1 MFHGNKPGG
10 MLEKATVTP
19 ERQNLLQKKLETNK
33 NKLVD
38 YKPEGRPAKME
49 GLAQFTAEKLEKN
62 RSLLVDYKTPEVSAA
77 KASGVFFGKRLKEK
91 MSGELTEQEAK
102 ELRPIYSDFVKAF
115 RENMDKPDSGW
126 MEKLLE
132 KYLPDIPKADIRR
145 MAQETTE
152 TIRKNDAARKGGD
165 KLGQMGSATNTI
177 QKNGYMKE
185 IGHALED
192 SNDKILETVMCKDLK
207 VNMNPNLDGFIAE
220 RYHVETFNVN
230 AVAKKSPWRARVEV
244 PAGAYGKNSVD
255 VVIYHKDNPNK
266 IIRRYQFKYGANAK
280 ATERM
285 LNNGSYDFQRILVPK
300 GQSQDIG
307 HKSVEFLESP
317 DGKVRSTALSKAD
330 AKKMQENAQKLNAV
344 ENDLSIE
351 KNVATKDL
359 VSGIGKQGVQSF
371 LVGGIYGAGKET
383 LSQWKQG
390 ETLDVKKI
398 GKSSL
403 EGGGDFAAKQTLASF
418 LKVGSEKGIVKAIP
432 KGTSMETITN
442 ISCVAIE
449 DAKIAVKVGKGE
461 LTAAEGAGQAV
472 ETTAST
478 GVGVLAAGKGVV
490 IGGKIGTAGGAVI
503 ASFAAGPEA
512 SVVGAKVGAVVGEV
526 VGSSIGYLVGSGAAE
541 SFVKGAKEILNN
553 MTESTAPQVATV

>member
-38 YKPEGRPAKME
+38 YKPEGRPAKLE

-62 RSLLVDYKTPEVSAA
+62 RSLLLDYKTPEVSAA

-102 ELRPIYSDFVKAF
+102 ELRPIYHDFVKAF

-126 MEKLLE
+126 VEKLLE
-132 KYLPDIPKADIRR
+132 KYLPGTPKEDIRR
-145 MAQETTE
+145 MTKEITE
-152 TIRKNDAARKGGD
+152 TIHKNDVARKGSD
-165 KLGQMGSATNTI
+165 KLEKMGSAVNAI
-177 QKNGYMKE
+177 QKSGYLKE
-185 IGHALED
+185 IDRTLEKA
-192 SNDKILETVMCKDLK
+192 NDKLLDTVMRKNLD
-207 VNMNPNLDGFIAE
+207 VNRNPNLDGFLAE

-230 AVAKKSPWRARVEV
+230 AAVKKSPWRARVVE
-244 PAGAYGKNSVD
+244 PIGAYGKNSVD
-255 VVIYHKDNPNK
+255 VVIFNSDTKR
-266 IIRRYQFKYGANAK
+266 IARRYQFKYGADAK
-280 ATERM
+280 ATEQM
-285 LNNGSYDFQRILVPK
+285 WNNGNYKFQRFLAPK
-300 GQSQDIG
+300 GQSQEISS
-307 HKSVEFLESP
+307 KAVEVLESP
-317 DGKVRSTALSKAD
+317 DGKVQSTALSKTD
-330 AKKMQENAQKLNAV
+330 AKKLQENAQKLDAV
-344 ENDLSIE
+344 KNDLTFE
-351 KNVATKDL
+351 KDVAVKDL
-359 VSGIGKQGVQSF
+359 APVLGKQGVQSF

-478 GVGVLAAGKGVV
+478 GVGVLAAGKGAV

>member
-10 MLEKATVTP
+10 MLEKAAATP
-19 ERQNLLQKKLETNK
+19 ERQNLLQQKLETNK

-77 KASGVFFGKRLKEK
+77 KASGVFFGKRLEEK

-102 ELRPIYSDFVKAF
+102 ELRPIYRDFVKAF

-126 MEKLLE
+126 VEKLLE
-132 KYLPDIPKADIRR
+132 KYLPGTPKEDIRR
-145 MAQETTE
+145 MTKEITE
-152 TIRKNDAARKGGD
+152 TIHKNDVARKGSD
-165 KLGQMGSATNTI
+165 KLEKMGSAINVI
-177 QKNGYMKE
+177 QKSGYLKE
-185 IGHALED
+185 IDRTLEKA
-192 SNDKILETVMCKDLK
+192 NDKLLDTVMRKNLD
-207 VNMNPNLDGFIAE
+207 VNRNPNLDGFLAE

-230 AVAKKSPWRARVEV
+230 AAVKKSPWRARVVE
-244 PAGAYGKNSVD
+244 PTGAYGKNSVD
-255 VVIYHKDNPNK
+255 VVIFNSDTKK
-266 IIRRYQFKYGANAK
+266 IARRYQFKYGADAK
-280 ATERM
+280 ATEQM
-285 LNNGSYDFQRILVPK
+285 WNNGNYKFQRFLAPK
-300 GQSQDIG
+300 GQSQEISS
-307 HKSVEFLESP
+307 KAVEVLESP
-317 DGKVRSTALSKAD
+317 DGKVRSTALSKTD
-330 AKKMQENAQKLNAV
+330 AKKLQENAQKLDAV
-344 ENDLSIE
+344 KNDLTFE
-351 KNVATKDL
+351 KDVAVKDL
-359 VSGIGKQGVQSF
+359 APVLGKQGVQSF

-478 GVGVLAAGKGVV
+478 GVGVLAAGKGAV

-541 SFVKGAKEILNN
+541 SFVKGAKEMLNN
-553 MTESTAPQVATV
+553 LTESTAPQVATV

>member
-1 MFHGNKPGG
+1 MFHGSKPGG
-10 MLEKATVTP
+10 MLEKAAATP
-19 ERQNLLQKKLETNK
+19 ERQNSLQQKLETNK

-62 RSLLVDYKTPEVSAA
+62 RSLLLDYKTPEVSAA
-77 KASGVFFGKRLKEK
+77 KASGVFFGKQLKEK

-102 ELRPIYSDFVKAF
+102 ELRPIYRDFVKAF

-126 MEKLLE
+126 VEKLLE
-132 KYLPDIPKADIRR
+132 KYLPGTPKEDIRR
-145 MAQETTE
+145 MTKEITE
-152 TIRKNDAARKGGD
+152 TIHKNDVARKGSD
-165 KLGQMGSATNTI
+165 KLEKMGSAVNAI
-177 QKNGYMKE
+177 QKSGYLKE
-185 IGHALED
+185 IDRTLEKA
-192 SNDKILETVMCKDLK
+192 NDKLLDTVMRKNLD
-207 VNMNPNLDGFIAE
+207 VNRNPNLDGFLAE

-230 AVAKKSPWRARVEV
+230 AAVKKSPWRARVVE
-244 PAGAYGKNSVD
+244 PTGAYGKNSVD
-255 VVIYHKDNPNK
+255 VVIFNSDTKK
-266 IIRRYQFKYGANAK
+266 IARRYQFKYGADAK
-280 ATERM
+280 ATEQM
-285 LNNGSYDFQRILVPK
+285 WNNGNYKFQRFLAPK
-300 GQSQDIG
+300 GQSQEISS
-307 HKSVEFLESP
+307 KAVEVLESP
-317 DGKVRSTALSKAD
+317 DGKVQSTALSKTD
-330 AKKMQENAQKLNAV
+330 AKKLQENAQKLDAV
-344 ENDLSIE
+344 KNDLTFE
-351 KNVATKDL
+351 KDVAVKDL
-359 VSGIGKQGVQSF
+359 APVLGKQGVQSF

-478 GVGVLAAGKGVV
+478 GVGVLAAGKGAV

-541 SFVKGAKEILNN
+541 SFVKGAKEVLNN
-553 MTESTAPQVATV
+553 LTESTAPQVATV

>member
-10 MLEKATVTP
+10 MLEKAAATP
-19 ERQNLLQKKLETNK
+19 ERQNLLQQKLETNK

-62 RSLLVDYKTPEVSAA
+62 RSLLVDYKTPKVSAA

-91 MSGELTEQEAK
+91 MPGELTEQEAK
-102 ELRPIYSDFVKAF
+102 ELRPIYSDFMKAF

-126 MEKLLE
+126 MDKLLE
-132 KYLPDIPKADIRR
+132 KYLPSTPKEDIRR
-145 MAQETTE
+145 MTKEITE
-152 TIRKNDAARKGGD
+152 TIHKNDVARKGSD
-165 KLGQMGSATNTI
+165 KLEKMGSAVNAI
-177 QKNGYMKE
+177 QKSGYLKE
-185 IGHALED
+185 IDRTLEKA
-192 SNDKILETVMCKDLK
+192 NDKLLDTVMRKNLD
-207 VNMNPNLDGFIAE
+207 VNRNPNLDGFLAE

-230 AVAKKSPWRARVEV
+230 AAVKKSPWRARVVE
-244 PAGAYGKNSVD
+244 PIGAYGKNSVD
-255 VVIYHKDNPNK
+255 VVIFNSDTKK
-266 IIRRYQFKYGANAK
+266 IARRYQFKYGADAK
-280 ATERM
+280 ATEQM
-285 LNNGSYDFQRILVPK
+285 WNNGNYKFQRFLAPK
-300 GQSQDIG
+300 GQSQEISS
-307 HKSVEFLESP
+307 KAVEVLESP
-317 DGKVRSTALSKAD
+317 DGKVQSTALSKTD
-330 AKKMQENAQKLNAV
+330 AKKLQENAQKLDAV
-344 ENDLSIE
+344 KNDLTFE
-351 KNVATKDL
+351 KDVAVKDL
-359 VSGIGKQGVQSF
+359 APVLGKQGVQSF

-478 GVGVLAAGKGVV
+478 GVGVLAAGKGAV
-490 IGGKIGTAGGAVI
+490 IGGKIGIAGGAVI

>member
-10 MLEKATVTP
+10 MLEKAAATP
-19 ERQNLLQKKLETNK
+19 ERQNLLQQKLETNK

-38 YKPEGRPAKME
+38 YKPEGRPAKLE

-91 MSGELTEQEAK
+91 MPGELTEQEAK
-102 ELRPIYSDFVKAF
+102 ELRPIYRDFVKAF

-126 MEKLLE
+126 VEKLLE
-132 KYLPDIPKADIRR
+132 KYLPGTPKEDIRR
-145 MAQETTE
+145 MTKEITE
-152 TIRKNDAARKGGD
+152 TIHKNDVARKGSD
-165 KLGQMGSATNTI
+165 KLEKMGSAVNAI
-177 QKNGYMKE
+177 QKSGYLKE
-185 IGHALED
+185 IDRTLEKA
-192 SNDKILETVMCKDLK
+192 NDKLLDTVMRKNLD
-207 VNMNPNLDGFIAE
+207 VNRNPNLDGFLAE

-230 AVAKKSPWRARVEV
+230 AAVKKSPWRARVVE
-244 PAGAYGKNSVD
+244 PTGAYGKNSVD
-255 VVIYHKDNPNK
+255 VVIFNSDTKK
-266 IIRRYQFKYGANAK
+266 IARRYQFKYGADAK
-280 ATERM
+280 ATEQM
-285 LNNGSYDFQRILVPK
+285 WNNGNYKFQRFLAPK
-300 GQSQDIG
+300 GQSQEISS
-307 HKSVEFLESP
+307 KAVEVLESP
-317 DGKVRSTALSKAD
+317 DGKVQSTALSKTD
-330 AKKMQENAQKLNAV
+330 AKKLQENAQKLDAV
-344 ENDLSIE
+344 KNDLTFE
-351 KNVATKDL
+351 KDVAVKDL
-359 VSGIGKQGVQSF
+359 APVLGKQGVQSF

-472 ETTAST
+472 ETTVST
-478 GVGVLAAGKGVV
+478 GAGVLAAGKGAV

-526 VGSSIGYLVGSGAAE
+526 VGGSIGYLVGSGAAE
-541 SFVKGAKEILNN
+541 SFVKGAKEMLNN
-553 MTESTAPQVATV
+553 LTESTAPQVATV

>member
-10 MLEKATVTP
+10 MLEKAAATP
-19 ERQNLLQKKLETNK
+19 ERQNLLQQKLETNK

-91 MSGELTEQEAK
+91 MPGELTEQEAK

-132 KYLPDIPKADIRR
+132 KYLPSTPKEDIRR
-145 MAQETTE
+145 MTKEITE
-152 TIRKNDAARKGGD
+152 TIHKNDVARKGSD
-165 KLGQMGSATNTI
+165 KLEKMGSAVNAI
-177 QKNGYMKE
+177 QKSGYLKE
-185 IGHALED
+185 IDRTLEKA
-192 SNDKILETVMCKDLK
+192 NDKLLDTVMRKNLD
-207 VNMNPNLDGFIAE
+207 VNRNPNLDGFLAE

-230 AVAKKSPWRARVEV
+230 AAVKKSPWRARVVE
-244 PAGAYGKNSVD
+244 PIGAYGKNSVD
-255 VVIYHKDNPNK
+255 VVIFNSDTKK
-266 IIRRYQFKYGANAK
+266 IARRYQFKYGADAK
-280 ATERM
+280 ATEQM
-285 LNNGSYDFQRILVPK
+285 WNNGNYKFQRFLAPK
-300 GQSQDIG
+300 GQSQEISS
-307 HKSVEFLESP
+307 KAVEVLESP
-317 DGKVRSTALSKAD
+317 DGKVQSTALSKTD
-330 AKKMQENAQKLNAV
+330 AKKLQENAQKLDAV
-344 ENDLSIE
+344 KNDLTFE
-351 KNVATKDL
+351 KDVAVKDL
-359 VSGIGKQGVQSF
+359 APVLGKQGVQSF

-478 GVGVLAAGKGVV
+478 GVGVLAAGKGAV

-512 SVVGAKVGAVVGEV
+512 SVVGAKVGAAVGEV
-526 VGSSIGYLVGSGAAE
+526 VGSSIGYLVGSGAVE

>member
-38 YKPEGRPAKME
+38 YKPEGRPAKLE

-62 RSLLVDYKTPEVSAA
+62 RSLLLDYKTPEVSAA
-77 KASGVFFGKRLKEK
+77 KASGVFFGKQLKEK

-102 ELRPIYSDFVKAF
+102 ELRPIYRDFVKAF

-126 MEKLLE
+126 VEKLLE
-132 KYLPDIPKADIRR
+132 KYLPGTPKEDIRR
-145 MAQETTE
+145 MTKEIAE
-152 TIRKNDAARKGGD
+152 TIHKNDVARKGSD
-165 KLGQMGSATNTI
+165 KLEKMGSAVNAI
-177 QKNGYMKE
+177 QKSGYLKE
-185 IGHALED
+185 IDRTLEKA
-192 SNDKILETVMCKDLK
+192 NDKLLDTVMRKNLD
-207 VNMNPNLDGFIAE
+207 VNRNPNLDGFLAE

-230 AVAKKSPWRARVEV
+230 AAVKKSPWRARVVE
-244 PAGAYGKNSVD
+244 PTGAYGKNSVD
-255 VVIYHKDNPNK
+255 VVIFNSDTKK
-266 IIRRYQFKYGANAK
+266 IARRYQFKYGADAK
-280 ATERM
+280 ATEQM
-285 LNNGSYDFQRILVPK
+285 WNNGNYKFQRFLAPK
-300 GQSQDIG
+300 GQSQEISS
-307 HKSVEFLESP
+307 KAVEVLESP
-317 DGKVRSTALSKAD
+317 DGKVQSTALSKTD
-330 AKKMQENAQKLNAV
+330 AKKLQENAQKLDAV
-344 ENDLSIE
+344 KNDLTFE
-351 KNVATKDL
+351 KDVAVKDL
-359 VSGIGKQGVQSF
+359 APVLGKQGVQSF

-478 GVGVLAAGKGVV
+478 GVGVLAAGKGAV

-553 MTESTAPQVATV
+553 LTESTAPQVATV

>member
-10 MLEKATVTP
+10 MLEKAAATP
-19 ERQNLLQKKLETNK
+19 ERQNLLQQKLETNK

-38 YKPEGRPAKME
+38 YKPEGRPAKLE

-62 RSLLVDYKTPEVSAA
+62 KSLLVDYKTPEASAA

-102 ELRPIYSDFVKAF
+102 ELRPIYRDFVKAF

-126 MEKLLE
+126 VEKLLE
-132 KYLPDIPKADIRR
+132 KYLPGTPKEDIRR
-145 MAQETTE
+145 MTKEITE
-152 TIRKNDAARKGGD
+152 TIHKNDVARKGSD
-165 KLGQMGSATNTI
+165 KLEKMGSAVNAI
-177 QKNGYMKE
+177 QKSGYLKE
-185 IGHALED
+185 IDRTLEKA
-192 SNDKILETVMCKDLK
+192 NDKLLDTVMRKNLD
-207 VNMNPNLDGFIAE
+207 VNRNPNLDGFLAE

-230 AVAKKSPWRARVEV
+230 AAVKKSPWRARVVE
-244 PAGAYGKNSVD
+244 PTGAYGKNSVD
-255 VVIYHKDNPNK
+255 VVIFNSDTKK
-266 IIRRYQFKYGANAK
+266 IARRYQFKYGADAK
-280 ATERM
+280 ATEQM
-285 LNNGSYDFQRILVPK
+285 WNNGNYKFQRFLAPK
-300 GQSQDIG
+300 GQSQEISS
-307 HKSVEFLESP
+307 KAVEVLESP
-317 DGKVRSTALSKAD
+317 DGKVRSTALSKTD
-330 AKKMQENAQKLNAV
+330 AKKLQENAQKLDAV
-344 ENDLSIE
+344 KNDLTLE
-351 KNVATKDL
+351 KDVAVKDL
-359 VSGIGKQGVQSF
+359 APELGKQGVQSF

-472 ETTAST
+472 ETTVST
-478 GVGVLAAGKGVV
+478 GAGVLAAGKGAV

-526 VGSSIGYLVGSGAAE
+526 VGGSIGYLVGSGAAE
-541 SFVKGAKEILNN
+541 SFVKGAKEMLNN
-553 MTESTAPQVATV
+553 LTESTAPQVATV

>member
-10 MLEKATVTP
+10 MLEKAAATP
-19 ERQNLLQKKLETNK
+19 ERQNLLQQKLETNK

-62 RSLLVDYKTPEVSAA
+62 RNLLVDYKTPEVSAA

-91 MSGELTEQEAK
+91 MPGELTEQEAK

-132 KYLPDIPKADIRR
+132 KYLPDIPKADIRC

-185 IGHALED
+185 IDHALED
-192 SNDKILETVMCKDLK
+192 SNDKILETVMRKDLK

-371 LVGGIYGAGKET
+371 LIGGIYGAGKET

-398 GKSSL
+398 EKSSL
-403 EGGGDFAAKQTLASF
+403 EDGGDFAAKQMLAG
-418 LKVGSEKGIVKAIP
+418 LLTVGSEKKIIGAIP
-432 KGTSMETITN
+432 PGTSSETIAS
-442 ISCVAIE
+442 ISYAAIE

-461 LTAAEGAGQAV
+461 LTAAEGAGRVV
-472 ETTAST
+472 ETTVST
-478 GVGVLAAGKGVV
+478 GAGVFAAGKGGLIGKD
-490 IGGKIGTAGGAVI
+490 IGGLGGAAI

-512 SVVGAKVGAVVGEV
+512 SVVGAKVGAAVGEV
-526 VGSSIGYLVGSGAAE
+526 VGSGIGYLVGSGAAE
-541 SFVKGAKEILNN
+541 SFIKGAKEMLNN
-553 MTESTAPQVATV
+553 LTESTTPQVATV